1 MNSRWLL
8 ESKSKQPFR
17 FVAYKQFI
25 WFAFIGIGKKNR
37 RVITSCVTRM
47 NRVKFPEEGGER
59 TNIKT
64 EENIWL
70 L

>member
-37 RVITSCVTRM
+37 RVIKNKRKHLALVNFVILR
-47 NRVKFPEEGGER
+47 
-59 TNIKT
+59 
-64 EENIWL
+64 
-70 L
+70 